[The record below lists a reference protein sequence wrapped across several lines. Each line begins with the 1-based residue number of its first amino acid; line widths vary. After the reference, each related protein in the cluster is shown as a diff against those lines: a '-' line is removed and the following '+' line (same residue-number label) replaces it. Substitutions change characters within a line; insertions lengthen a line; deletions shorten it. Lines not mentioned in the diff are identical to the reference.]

1 MNDKIVKKCSFCN
14 RDFTAMELAN
24 DPELKLVGMLY
35 MPGENEKAY
44 YFYQHEVK
52 DCGTSIAVDI
62 EVMKQF
68 ITESIPDEK
77 LTLSKCCEEHCVNIK
92 DLSECQQECYYAP
105 FRRFL
110 FKMIDQKKQVV
121 SNLTK

>member
-1 MNDKIVKKCSFCN
+1 MSNDVVKKCTLCG
-14 RDFTAMELAN
+14 RGLTAMDLAN
-24 DPELKLVGMLY
+24 NPDLKLVGMLC